1 MNKLSTFRL
10 GANSNCALLAK
21 VAVLIF
27 IGALQSS
34 CTGKPSAPTQ
44 ASTQRPAETGKQS
57 GTAPSIVRHDPPQC
71 APWSSAEPRP
81 SQAKGGHRVILS
93 WRASAPADSRH
104 ATAIGYCI
112 YRGLEAD
119 DPSPV
124 RVNTVPY
131 PGTSC
136 ADDLVEN
143 HRKYS
148 YVVKAISADGIR
160 SDSSNWAPA
169 EIPNREPSNPSGS
182 SVPLCREPVSR
193 K

>member
-1 MNKLSTFRL
+1 MNKLSTVRL
-10 GANSNCALLAK
+10 CANSNCALFAK
-21 VAVLIF
+21 AAVLVL

-34 CTGKPSAPTQ
+34 GTGNPRAPTQ
-44 ASTQRPAETGKQS
+44 ASTQQPAETRKQS
-57 GTAPSIVRHDPPQC
+57 GTASSLILYDPPQC
-71 APWSSAEPRP
+71 PPWSSAEPPP

-104 ATAIGYCI
+104 AAAIGYCI
-112 YRGLEAD
+112 YRGLKPD
-119 DPSPV
+119 DPSSV

-136 ADDLVEN
+136 ADDLVQN
-143 HRKYS
+143 SKKYS

-182 SVPLCREPVSR
+182 SVPLCREPVSQR
-193 K
+193 

>member
-10 GANSNCALLAK
+10 GTIPNCALLAK
-21 VAVLIF
+21 VAVLVF

-34 CTGKPSAPTQ
+34 CTGNPRAPTQ
-44 ASTQRPAETGKQS
+44 ASTQRPAETGKLS
-57 GTAPSIVRHDPPQC
+57 GTAQSIVRHDPPQC
-71 APWSSAEPRP
+71 PPWSSSEPRR
-81 SQAKGGHRVILS
+81 SQAAGGHRVILS
-93 WRASAPADSRH
+93 WRASAAADSRH
-104 ATAIGYCI
+104 AAAIGYCI
-112 YRGLEAD
+112 YRGLEPD

-143 HRKYS
+143 DRKYS

-182 SVPLCREPVSR
+182 SVPLCRKPVRR

>member
-10 GANSNCALLAK
+10 GANPNCALLAK
-21 VAVLIF
+21 VAVLVF

-34 CTGKPSAPTQ
+34 CTGKPSAPSQ
-44 ASTQRPAETGKQS
+44 ASTERPAKTGKQS
-57 GTAPSIVRHDPPQC
+57 GTAPSILRHDPLQC
-71 APWSSAEPRP
+71 PPWSSAEPAS
-81 SQAKGGHRVILS
+81 SQAKGGHTVILS

-104 ATAIGYCI
+104 AAAIGYCI
-112 YRGLEAD
+112 YRGLKRD
-119 DPSPV
+119 DPSSV

-136 ADDLVEN
+136 ADDLVQN
-143 HRKYS
+143 DKKYS

-160 SDSSNWAPA
+160 SDSSNWASA
-169 EIPNREPSNPSGS
+169 EIPNRAPSNPSGS
-182 SVPLCREPVSR
+182 SVPLCREPVSQ